1 MSKLDDCIVE
11 YTRNKEL
18 DSVAKTYVLANIVV
32 NDSEGY
38 RLTCQQYVAGI
49 IKNTGANFL

>member
-1 MSKLDDCIVE
+1 MSELDYCIVE

-18 DSVAKTYVLANIVV
+18 ESVANAYVLANIKV

-38 RLTCQQYVAGI
+38 RLTCQQHVAGI